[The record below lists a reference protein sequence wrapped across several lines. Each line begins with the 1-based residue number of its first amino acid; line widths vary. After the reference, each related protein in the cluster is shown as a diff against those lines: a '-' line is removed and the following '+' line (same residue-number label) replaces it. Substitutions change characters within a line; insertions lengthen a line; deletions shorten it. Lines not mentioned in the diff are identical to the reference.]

1 MYLAGV
7 FVDWYAIKFIVK
19 SMTMLNRFIVCG
31 VFLMSLAS
39 LNACAQKTEP
49 AAAAA
54 TAAASPTAAVPA
66 PAKPQLNT
74 TVPWLQVKIW
84 EFQSQPV
91 ANPPRVVSKAVY
103 EGKTVYHISAACCD
117 IPSQLFDEDGKLICY
132 PSGGIAGGGDGKCKQ
147 FVIDKPAMSTVWQD
161 ARPYVP
167 TKRAT
172 INLP

>member
-1 MYLAGV
+1 MIENA
-7 FVDWYAIKFIVK
+7 
-19 SMTMLNRFIVCG
+19 MLNKLIAFALLC
-31 VFLMSLAS
+31 LSLAS

-49 AAAAA
+49 AAATAPAPTAPAA
-54 TAAASPTAAVPA
+54 AADAASP
-66 PAKPQLNT
+66 KPQLNT
-74 TVPWLQVKIW
+74 SVPWLQAKIW

-117 IPSQLFDEDGKLICY
+117 MPSQLFDEDGKLICY

-147 FVIDKPAMSTVWQD
+147 FVLDKPAMSTVWQD
-161 ARPYVP
+161 ARAYVP
-167 TKRAT
+167 VKRAT

>member
-1 MYLAGV
+1 
-7 FVDWYAIKFIVK
+7 
-19 SMTMLNRFIVCG
+19 MLNKLIAFALLC
-31 VFLMSLAS
+31 LSLAS

-49 AAAAA
+49 AAA
-54 TAAASPTAAVPA
+54 TAPA
-66 PAKPQLNT
+66 PAAATISKPQLNT

-91 ANPPRVVSKAVY
+91 ANPPRVVSKSVY
-103 EGKTVYHISAACCD
+103 EGKTVYYISAACCD

-147 FVIDKPAMSTVWQD
+147 FVLDKPAMSTVWQD
-161 ARPYVP
+161 TRAYVP
-167 TKRAT
+167 VKRTT

>member
-1 MYLAGV
+1 
-7 FVDWYAIKFIVK
+7 
-19 SMTMLNRFIVCG
+19 MTENAMLNKLIAFALLC
-31 VFLMSLAS
+31 LSLAS

-49 AAAAA
+49 GAAAA

-66 PAKPQLNT
+66 AATTTATPKPQLNT

-117 IPSQLFDEDGKLICY
+117 MPSQLFDEEGKLICY

-161 ARPYVP
+161 TRAYVP
-167 TKRAT
+167 VKRAT
-172 INLP
+172 INLQ